1 MLTRCRSISSQGCLC
16 YNAIAENHKE
26 NFNSLYLGMGILLSF
41 LFSMIRSSKTEHF
54 LQSRGICILHFGT
67 VQLRT
72 RMDLCG
78 MHTNCKFN
86 PPRTITNR
94 TRIEKLGFF
103 FFFFKFQKNVISL
116 HFEQIRGYWC
126 TETAGYTCITCSC
139 RCCNSS
145 SSALTFGFWLSP
157 FWKKRF
163 QEEDHIA
170 YKQFLSLSKHVS
182 HDVSKFK

>member
-1 MLTRCRSISSQGCLC
+1 VHQIWQSQKVFSYIQVEDILQMNRIAKKANLIGCIHLNIRQSAQVFGSNKTDLKPKPNLHDFC
-16 YNAIAENHKE
+16 
-26 NFNSLYLGMGILLSF
+26 SLKFYRYVYHFDTSGCFCGGTNKGKSSF
-41 LFSMIRSSKTEHF
+41 L
-54 LQSRGICILHFGT
+54 
-67 VQLRT
+67 
-72 RMDLCG
+72 
-78 MHTNCKFN
+78 
-86 PPRTITNR
+86 
-94 TRIEKLGFF
+94 
-103 FFFFKFQKNVISL
+103 
-116 HFEQIRGYWC
+116 
-126 TETAGYTCITCSC
+126 CITCSC